1 MSGSAPVFR
10 IAAIDCFE
18 QPVRYR
24 MPFRFGAA
32 TVDDGVQAFVRARI
46 RLTDGREAEGAAAE
60 LMVPKWFDKDPGLS
74 GEDNVEQLRRALTIA
89 RAVYLED
96 ARPRTAFGHFAAHAR
111 ACAEEGR
118 RQGLPALAA
127 AFGPAEI
134 DKAILDALCRALGI
148 SFYDAV
154 VHDRIGFAPDDVAPD
169 TAGVDASAFLGSLSP
184 QAALRIRHTVG
195 MADALRG
202 HPARLNDRLPESLE
216 EAIAHYGLR
225 AFKVKLGGDP
235 AADLARLRDVASVL
249 DALPDY
255 RVTLDCNEQ
264 YAPESLQAFLRTLRA
279 DASLRRFAGAVLF
292 VEQPLPRLQTFD
304 VDVGPL
310 CEGFPMLADEADATA
325 DDFPRAHGRGYAGV
339 SSKSCKGLYKS
350 LVNALRCAMWDDGA
364 FLSAEDL
371 TTPPGLA
378 VQQDLAL
385 ASILGISHVER
396 NGYHYLT
403 GAPGREQAAI
413 LARHRALYEGARL
426 AVRDG
431 VVAIGSLDCEGFA
444 SGALPSLGGLAALRS
459 REFTE

>member
-1 MSGSAPVFR
+1 MSGAAPAFR
-10 IAAIDCFE
+10 ITAIDCFE

-32 TVDDGVQAFVRARI
+32 TVDSGMQALVRARI
-46 RLTDGREAEGAAAE
+46 HLADGREAEGAAAE
-60 LMVPKWFDKDPGLS
+60 LMVPKWFDKDPDLS
-74 GEDNVEQLRRALTIA
+74 GEDNVEQLRRALSIA
-89 RAVYLED
+89 RAAYLED
-96 ARPRTAFGHFAAHAR
+96 GRPRAAFGHFAAHTR
-111 ACAEEGR
+111 ACVEEGR
-118 RQGLPALAA
+118 RQRLPALAA

-154 VHDRIGFAPDDVAPD
+154 LHDSIGFAPGDVAPD
-169 TAGVDASAFLGSLSP
+169 IAGADASAFLASLSP
-184 QAALRIRHTVG
+184 QAALRIRHTIG
-195 MADALRG
+195 MADTLRG
-202 HPARLNDRLPESLE
+202 HPARLNDGLPESLE
-216 EAIAHYGLR
+216 EAIARYGLR
-225 AFKVKLGGDP
+225 AFKVKLGGGP
-235 AADLARLRDVASVL
+235 AADLARLRDLASVL

-279 DASLRRFAGAVLF
+279 DASLRRLAGAVLF
-292 VEQPLPRLQTFD
+292 VEQPLPRRQTFD
-304 VDVGPL
+304 VDVDPL
-310 CEGFPMLADEADATA
+310 RSGFPMLADEADATL
-325 DDFPRAHGRGYAGV
+325 DDFPRTRGRGYAGV

-350 LVNALRCAMWDDGA
+350 LVNALRCAVWDDGA

-396 NGYHYLT
+396 NAYHYLA
-403 GAPGREQAAI
+403 GAPGRAQAAI
-413 LARHRALYEGARL
+413 LARHPTLYEGSRL

-431 VVAIGSLDCEGFA
+431 MVAVGSLDCAGFA
-444 SGALPSLGGLAALRS
+444 SGALPDWSGLPGLRS

>member
-1 MSGSAPVFR
+1 MSGAAPTFR
-10 IAAIDCFE
+10 IAAVDCFE

-32 TVDDGVQAFVRARI
+32 TVDSGVQAFVRARVH
-46 RLTDGREAEGAAAE
+46 LADGREAEGAAAE
-60 LMVPKWFDKDPGLS
+60 LMVPKWFDKDPALS
-74 GEDNVEQLRRALTIA
+74 SEQGVEQLRRALTIS

-96 ARPRTAFGHFAAHAR
+96 ARPRTAFGHFAAHAHE
-111 ACAEEGR
+111 CAEEGR
-118 RQGLPALAA
+118 RQRLPALAA

-154 VHDRIGFAPDDVAPD
+154 RRDRIGFAPGDVAPD
-169 TAGVDASAFLGSLSP
+169 IAGADASAFLSSLSP
-184 QAALRIRHTVG
+184 QASLRIRHTVG
-195 MADALRG
+195 MADTLRG
-202 HPARLNDRLPESLE
+202 HPARLDDGLPESLQD
-216 EAIAHYGLR
+216 AIARYGLR

-235 AADLARLRDVASVL
+235 AADLARLRDIASVL

-264 YAPESLQAFLRTLRA
+264 YAPESLQALLRTLRA
-279 DASLRRFAGAVLF
+279 DASLRRLASAVLF

-304 VDVGPL
+304 VHVGPL
-310 CEGFPMLADEADATA
+310 SAGFPMLADEADATV
-325 DDFPRAHGRGYAGV
+325 DDFPRTRGRGYAGV

-350 LVNALRCAMWDDGA
+350 LVNALRCAVWGDGA

-385 ASILGISHVER
+385 ASILGIAHVER
-396 NGYHYLT
+396 NGYHYLA
-403 GAPGREQAAI
+403 GPPGREQAAI
-413 LARHRALYEGARL
+413 LARHPALYEGSRL

-444 SGALPSLGGLAALRS
+444 SGALPDWTVLAAMGFT
-459 REFTE
+459 EFTE

>member
-1 MSGSAPVFR
+1 MSGAAPAFR

-32 TVDDGVQAFVRARI
+32 TVDAGMQAFVRARI
-46 RLTDGREAEGAAAE
+46 HLTDGRESEGAAAE
-60 LMVPKWFDKDPGLS
+60 LMVPKWFDKDPDLS

-96 ARPRTAFGHFAAHAR
+96 GRSRTAFGHFAAHGR
-111 ACAEEGR
+111 ACREEGQR
-118 RQGLPALAA
+118 RRLPALVA

-148 SFYDAV
+148 SFYDAIV
-154 VHDRIGFAPDDVAPD
+154 YDRIGFAPDDVAPD
-169 TAGVDASAFLGSLSP
+169 IAGADASAFLGSLSP

-195 MADALRG
+195 MADTLCG
-202 HPARLNDRLPESLE
+202 HPAHLNDGLPESLE
-216 EAIAHYGLR
+216 EAITRYGLR

-235 AADLARLRDVASVL
+235 ATDLARLRDIASVL

-264 YAPESLQAFLRTLRA
+264 YEPESLQGFLRTLRA
-279 DASLRRFAGAVLF
+279 DASLRRLAGAVLF
-292 VEQPLPRLQTFD
+292 VEQPLPRRQTFE
-304 VDVGPL
+304 VDVRPL
-310 CEGFPMLADEADATA
+310 SAGFPMLADEADAA
-325 DDFPRAHGRGYAGV
+325 VDDFPRTRGRGYAGV
-339 SSKSCKGLYKS
+339 SSKSCKGVYKS
-350 LVNALRCAMWDDGA
+350 LVNALRCAVWDDGA

-396 NGYHYLT
+396 NAYHYLA

-413 LARHRALYEGARL
+413 LACHSALYASSRL

-431 VVAIGSLDCEGFA
+431 VVAIGSFDCTGFA
-444 SGALPSLGGLAALRS
+444 SGALPDWSGLTGLRS